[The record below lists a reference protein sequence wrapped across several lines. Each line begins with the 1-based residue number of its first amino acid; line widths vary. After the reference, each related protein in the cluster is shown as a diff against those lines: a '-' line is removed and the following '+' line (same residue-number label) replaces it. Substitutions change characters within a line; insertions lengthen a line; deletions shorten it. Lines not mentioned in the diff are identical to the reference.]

1 MNGIRSGYGK
11 LAILAA
17 LLLALAG
24 AAGIAMANY
33 AAAATQT
40 PIYSQG
46 VMANSTSTPER
57 FTDNDDDDDDDD
69 DCVFGITTPDGYG
82 LSSNKPMVF
91 TGTTDG
97 VSFTP
102 QRAKIDGRFDASNTR
117 GSASCRWRA
126 TSSKDWITL
135 QPASGT
141 TAAQRETSHQ
151 FAINEQ
157 ARELDAGV
165 HRATITFAIRTGFLR
180 GNKEL
185 YVKLEIIHPC
195 RFQVDQPDY
204 LKFEMQD
211 EQDTAEIKAQTVT
224 ISNPEDSATCQWTAT
239 SGQNWL
245 DVEPT
250 RGELDGGAKSEL
262 TVSLNPTADQLLAK
276 DGHELD
282 IRFRSGDISESVT
295 GRLDIEPLP
304 CQLGLEPTPGLTATG
319 AYGGPFAPEAI
330 PLELTNE
337 GGKDCRWSATS
348 AADDDADADNDSN
361 WAAVIPFSGTIE
373 PGKTESVSLR
383 VARAADALAPGAYP
397 ETIVFSA
404 DAGASKVSVIAN
416 LKVATLPCQLTAQD
430 SDSLEFRRDPE
441 GNYNREQAEIAISNG
456 AHRETCQWTA
466 RAGDWLTVNPSE
478 GQLAAGESATVT
490 ATLDQKRAVNLAA
503 QQGHRSSVKI
513 SHSAVTGAAATR
525 AGAAPAAAAILEIP
539 ASLELECLKGR
550 PCAVIH
556 SDRTTIRYDESV
568 ETTLTLHNRGDAE
581 IVVTLTLSP
590 PSGWSLAAGD
600 FGDCSASS
608 CTKRARIAAGESED
622 LAIQASPNE
631 PSGEASES
639 VFQGIADYHPSA
651 QPDAK
656 DTQNI
661 AIPVTV
667 MAATEE
673 EIAAFQSAGLATPPP
688 APAAATPPPMATPTP
703 TPNPAAAAMAA
714 ALAAAMAAVES
725 ESAPTPTPDPAAD
738 QIGPPAAFIGPR
750 PNSTPTPAQGA
761 DGAGDTREGLP
772 ESPLTNWQDLTI
784 PIATLSFAAV
794 FAVLIIALG
803 VTGAVLLYRS
813 KRQGGGGRPPA
824 VGRGAAGRGRGGS
837 RGGSRGGRRGSGGPQ
852 GSAKRRWNWN
862 WRFWRRGAAGG
873 GES

>member
-1 MNGIRSGYGK
+1 MNGIRSGYGNW
-11 LAILAA
+11 LILAA

-24 AAGIAMANY
+24 AAGIAVANY
-33 AAAATQT
+33 ASAATQT

-69 DCVFGITTPDGYG
+69 DCIFTIATADGYG
-82 LSSNKPMVF
+82 LTSNKPMVF

-102 QRAKIDGRFDASNTR
+102 QRSKIDGRFDASNKR
-117 GSASCRWRA
+117 GSASCRWSA

-141 TAAQRETSHQ
+141 TAAQKESSHQ
-151 FAINEQ
+151 FSINAE
-157 ARELDAGV
+157 ARELEAGT

-180 GNKEL
+180 GHKEL

-204 LKFEMQD
+204 LKFAMRD
-211 EQDTAEIKAQTVT
+211 EQDTAEIKGQTVT

-245 DVEPT
+245 DVDPT
-250 RGELDGGAKSEL
+250 RGELEGGKSAKL

-282 IRFRSGDISESVT
+282 IRFRSGDLSESVK

-304 CQLGLEPTPGLTATG
+304 CQLRLEPAPGLTATG
-319 AYGGPFAPEAI
+319 AYGGPFTPEAL
-330 PLELTNE
+330 PLELTNT
-337 GGKDCRWSATS
+337 GGKDCRWSAAT
-348 AADDDADADNDSN
+348 AADDDADNDST

-373 PGKTESVSLR
+373 PGQTESVAVR
-383 VARAADALAPGAYP
+383 VGRAADGLAPGAYP
-397 ETIVFSA
+397 ETIIFSA
-404 DAGASKVSVIAN
+404 GSSKVSTIAN
-416 LKVATLPCQLTAQD
+416 LKVATLPCQLTAPD

-441 GNYNREQAEIAISNG
+441 GNYNRERAEIAISNG

-525 AGAAPAAAAILEIP
+525 AGAAPAAPAILEIP

-568 ETTLTLHNRGDAE
+568 ETTLTLHNRGDTE

-631 PSGEASES
+631 PSGAASES
-639 VFQGIADYHPSA
+639 VFKGIADYHPSGRT
-651 QPDAK
+651 DEK

-661 AIPVTV
+661 TIPVTV
-667 MAATEE
+667 MAASEE
-673 EIAAFQSAGLATPPP
+673 EIAAFQSAGLATP
-688 APAAATPPPMATPTP
+688 APVAATPMPMPTATPDPAATP
-703 TPNPAAAAMAA
+703 TPNPAAAAAIAA
-714 ALAAAMAAVES
+714 ALAAAMAAAA
-725 ESAPTPTPDPAAD
+725 ESAPTPTPPASESAVPM
-738 QIGPPAAFIGPR
+738 GPPGAFIGPR
-750 PNSTPTPAQGA
+750 PNSTPTAAQGA

-803 VTGAVLLYRS
+803 ITGAVLLYRS
-813 KRQGGGGRPPA
+813 KRRGGGGRPQSA
-824 VGRGAAGRGRGGS
+824 VRGAAGRGRGG
-837 RGGSRGGRRGSGGPQ
+837 RGRRGAGVRQGG
-852 GSAKRRWNWN
+852 GAKGRWRLN

>member
-1 MNGIRSGYGK
+1 MNGIRSGYGNW
-11 LAILAA
+11 LILAA

-24 AAGIAMANY
+24 AAGIAVANY

-69 DCVFGITTPDGYG
+69 DCVFSIVTADGHG

-91 TGTTDG
+91 TGTTDS

-102 QRAKIDGRFDASNTR
+102 QRAKIDGRFDASNKR

-141 TAAQRETSHQ
+141 TAAQRATSHQ
-151 FAINEQ
+151 FAINAQ

-180 GNKEL
+180 GQKEL

-282 IRFRSGDISESVT
+282 IRFRSGDISESVK

-304 CQLGLEPTPGLTATG
+304 CQLRLEPAPGLTATG
-319 AYGGPFAPEAI
+319 GYGGPFTPEAL
-330 PLELTNE
+330 PLELTNT
-337 GGKDCRWSATS
+337 GGKDCRWSAAS
-348 AADDDADADNDSN
+348 AAGADDAADAAADNT
-361 WAAVIPFSGTIE
+361 WVAVIPFSGTIE
-373 PGKTESVSLR
+373 PGQTESVAVR
-383 VARAADALAPGAYP
+383 VGRAADGLAPGAYP
-397 ETIVFSA
+397 ETITFR
-404 DAGASKVSVIAN
+404 AGASKVSTIAN
-416 LKVATLPCQLTAQD
+416 LKVATLPCQLTAPD
-430 SDSLEFRRDPE
+430 TDRLEFRRDPE
-441 GNYNREQAEIAISNG
+441 GKYNREQAEIAISNG
-456 AHRETCQWTA
+456 AYRETCQWTA

-525 AGAAPAAAAILEIP
+525 AGAAPAAPAILEIP

-568 ETTLTLHNRGDAE
+568 ETTLTLHNRGDTE

-631 PSGEASES
+631 PSAEASES
-639 VFQGIADYHPSA
+639 IFQGIADYHPSA

-661 AIPVTV
+661 TIPVTV

-688 APAAATPPPMATPTP
+688 ASAAATPPPMATPTP
-703 TPNPAAAAMAA
+703 TPNPAATAMAA
-714 ALAAAMAAVES
+714 ALAAAMAAA
-725 ESAPTPTPDPAAD
+725 ESAPTPTPPASESAGI
-738 QIGPPAAFIGPR
+738 IGPPAAFIGPR

-813 KRQGGGGRPPA
+813 KRQGGGGRPA
-824 VGRGAAGRGRGGS
+824 AAGRGAAGRR
-837 RGGSRGGRRGSGGPQ
+837 RGGRGRRSAGGPSGG
-852 GSAKRRWNWN
+852 AKRQW
-862 WRFWRRGAAGG
+862 WRFRRAGAAGG